1 MPQRSRL
8 PDVPIQNGMR
18 ASRTC
23 TGCTAVSARIR
34 DRRHSTASR
43 KLGRA
48 SPARRRPWPRS
59 CAVSSEILAAIT
71 VSASS
76 PLAICRLSKHCVPSS
91 YLPMKSCRNW
101 RANPWFRPFDRAP
114 FSHILAPKAGAS
126 GGMEASPL
134 SAIPEK
140 QHQSG
145 GIRVRPLSPALGAE
159 IIGVDLREPLDDATF
174 EQILA
179 AWHQHLVIL
188 LRDQKLTEEDQ
199 VRFAERFGPPA
210 KIHTKQF
217 MQKHPAGMLI
227 SNIREDGKPIGA
239 LPDGEMHFHTDQCHQ
254 ERPAMASML
263 YAIEIPSKGGNTL
276 FANAYTAYETLPFD
290 LKRRI
295 QGRKAVNAYDYDS
308 ATIRGGDVSP
318 DAPSYA
324 HPVVRTHPAT
334 GRKALYVNRLMTRRI
349 EGLPP
354 Q

>member
-1 MPQRSRL
+1 METSQF
-8 PDVPIQNGMR
+8 
-18 ASRTC
+18 
-23 TGCTAVSARIR
+23 
-34 DRRHSTASR
+34 
-43 KLGRA
+43 
-48 SPARRRPWPRS
+48 SPASKQPFQ
-59 CAVSSEILAAIT
+59 
-71 VSASS
+71 SA
-76 PLAICRLSKHCVPSS
+76 
-91 YLPMKSCRNW
+91 
-101 RANPWFRPFDRAP
+101 
-114 FSHILAPKAGAS
+114 
-126 GGMEASPL
+126 
-134 SAIPEK
+134 
-140 QHQSG
+140 
-145 GIRVRPLSPALGAE
+145 GIRVRPLSAAIGAE
-159 IIGVDLREPLDDATF
+159 IIGADLLEPLDDATF

-210 KIHTKQF
+210 RIHTKQF
-217 MQKHPAGMLI
+217 VQKHPAVMLI

-276 FANAYTAYETLPFD
+276 FANAYIAYETLPSD

-308 ATIRGGDVSP
+308 AATIRGGDVSP

-334 GRKALYVNRLMTRRI
+334 GRKALYVNRLMTRHI

-354 Q
+354 QDSEELLNRLFDHQERPEFIYEHVWRPGDILMWDNRCTLHARTDFSPHERRLLRRVTILGEKPV